1 VVAASGM
8 SEADSSAMIHKMVDR
23 LATRLKQD
31 GNDVEGWLRLARA
44 YMVLN
49 EPEKSR
55 TVRDDA
61 RRALGQN
68 EAGLRQLNEGLKA
81 LGIDG

>member
-1 VVAASGM
+1 
-8 SEADSSAMIHKMVDR
+8 
-23 LATRLKQD
+23 
-31 GNDVEGWLRLARA
+31 
-44 YMVLN
+44 MVLN

-55 TVRDDA
+55 AVRDDA

-68 EAGLRQLNEGLKA
+68 EAGLRQLNEGFKA